1 MMMQYLRQRA
11 ATWVSAFVLIG
22 GLAISCMLVFLQRV
36 TVQAANDLTVQTDET
51 NYQWTPPNSNNRKR

>member
-36 TVQAANDLTVQTDET
+36 TIQTASDLTIPVEEVD
-51 NYQWTPPNSNNRKR
+51 NDSFIAS